1 MTRRS
6 PTGDTFF
13 LTSIQTL
20 LHIMNRHGIIFI
32 FSAPSGAG
40 KTTIARRVVREHPEM
55 YIGVSHT
62 TRPPRNGEVEG
73 TDYYFVDEDRFLE
86 LERAGHFLETAVVHG
101 NRYGTSRGEV
111 LDVVETGRDVIL
123 DIDVQGAD
131 QIREKIETVG
141 IFILPPSLEELAR
154 RLSLRGT
161 DDDDVI
167 ARRIENARRE
177 IERAPLFD
185 YLVVNRELET
195 AVEDVLAVIRAERS
209 RTPRNQALVESLLK
223 GDA

>member
-1 MTRRS
+1 MKQ
-6 PTGDTFF
+6 TG
-13 LTSIQTL
+13 IV
-20 LHIMNRHGIIFI
+20 FI

-40 KTTIARRVVREHPEM
+40 KTTIARRVIHEHPEM
-55 YIGVSHT
+55 CVGVSHT

-73 TDYYFVDEDRFLE
+73 TDYYFVDEARFLK
-86 LERAGHFLETAVVHG
+86 LEREERFLETAVVHG

-111 LDVVETGRDVIL
+111 IDVIESGRDVIL

-141 IFILPPSLEELAR
+141 VFILPPSLEELAR
-154 RLSLRGT
+154 RLSVRGT

-177 IERAPLFD
+177 IEHAPLFD
-185 YLVVNRELET
+185 YLVVNRDLEA
-195 AVEDVLAVIRAERS
+195 AVADVLAVIRAERS
-209 RTPRNQALVESLLK
+209 RTSRNRFLVESLLK
-223 GDA
+223 GDQ